1 MLLTESD
8 MSISTRRNRAMI
20 VALGL
25 ALMAG
30 CKDKANGP
38 TAGESA
44 DPEAV
49 SSDQSAQT
57 ATATIDSG
65 ESPAEALAS
74 DDSAD
79 GGMTFVAKGIAFAAP
94 GGWIHEKPS
103 SPTRV
108 AQFVLPGEAGPAS
121 LVITHFGP
129 NGAGPRDA
137 NIERWLGLVAV
148 ADEPTAEAKPQ
159 SKTVSHNGLEHTV
172 VVATGTVSEPSMR
185 PGAPAAAP
193 KPNHTLYGVI
203 LEGGPE
209 GPLYMK
215 AVGPAATISAHTS
228 ALEAF
233 YLSAHLAD

>member
-1 MLLTESD
+1 MT
-8 MSISTRRNRAMI
+8 ISTRRNRAMI
-20 VALGL
+20 AVLGL

-38 TAGESA
+38 TATAGESA
-44 DPEAV
+44 DPGAL

-57 ATATIDSG
+57 ATATIPGG
-65 ESPAEALAS
+65 ESHAEAS
-74 DDSAD
+74 EGNDSAD
-79 GGMTFVAKGIAFAAP
+79 ADTTFAAKGIAFTVP
-94 GGWIHEKPS
+94 DGWIKEKPS
-103 SPTRV
+103 GTTRV
-108 AQFVLPGEAGPAS
+108 AQFVLPGDAGPAT
-121 LVITHFGP
+121 LVITYFGP
-129 NGAGPRDA
+129 TGAGPRDA
-137 NIERWLGLVAV
+137 NIERWVGLVAV
-148 ADEPTAEAKPQ
+148 ADQATAEARPQ

-172 VVATGTVSEPSMR
+172 VVATGTVSAPSMR

-233 YLSAHLAD
+233 CLSARLAD